1 MRLSGRSKRSRCQIR
16 ARPLRPGLN
25 GCFSQAS
32 SNGPR
37 NQINQVKSLKH
48 QEYFYNNEDAET
60 VAALIID
67 GDKFFRGDA
76 TFAFSVRTRP
86 WNS

>member
-1 MRLSGRSKRSRCQIR
+1 MAASHK
-16 ARPLRPGLN
+16 
-25 GCFSQAS
+25 FS

-37 NQINQVKSLKH
+37 NQINQVKSLKQ
-48 QEYFYNNEDAET
+48 QEYFYNNEDAGT

-67 GDKFFRGDA
+67 GDKFFRAGDA